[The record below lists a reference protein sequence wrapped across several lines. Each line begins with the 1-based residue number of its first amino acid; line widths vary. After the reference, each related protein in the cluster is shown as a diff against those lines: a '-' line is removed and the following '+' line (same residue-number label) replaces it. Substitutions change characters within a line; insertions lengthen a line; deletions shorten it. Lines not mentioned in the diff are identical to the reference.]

1 MKRLPTTRYLVRNT
15 TRMARWAV
23 AALTIA
29 MVEWGGAKGEEARLD
44 GAVGRAQLEARLRAA
59 C

>member
-1 MKRLPTTRYLVRNT
+1 
-15 TRMARWAV
+15 MARWAV